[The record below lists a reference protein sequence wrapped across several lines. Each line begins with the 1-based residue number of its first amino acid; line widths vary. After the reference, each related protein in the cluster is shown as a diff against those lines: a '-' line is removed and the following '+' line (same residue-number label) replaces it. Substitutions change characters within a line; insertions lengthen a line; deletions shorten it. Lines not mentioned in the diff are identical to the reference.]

1 MVLLKSRMKAK
12 IISKSVWILS
22 VVSLFTDI
30 STEMLYPITPLYLKS
45 LGFSV
50 VLIGM
55 IEGVGEAISGLS
67 KGYFGELSD
76 KKGVR
81 IPYIKL
87 GYWLSAIGRPL
98 MAAFTFPAWIFCAR
112 SLDLLGKGIRTS
124 ARDAMLSDESTPQ
137 TKATVFGFHR
147 MMDTLGA
154 VIGPAIALLYLRYY
168 PGSYRIM
175 FLIAF
180 VPALLAGTTV
190 LFLKEKKKE
199 ASAKKVKWP
208 FIASFNYIKT
218 GPVEYKKLL
227 FGLLLFTL
235 FNSSNAFL
243 ILKMKDS
250 GESDT
255 TTIGIYIFYNFIYA
269 AFSYP
274 LGKLADKIGLKI
286 TFAAGLLLF
295 TTVYIGMA
303 LNTSL
308 VGFFIL
314 FFLYGVF
321 MASTEGISRAWIS
334 NVCAKEDAG
343 KAFGVFSGLNSLLT
357 LLASSLAGLIW
368 YKFSP
373 QAAFFL
379 TAIGT
384 GLVVVY
390 FIIFIKSPAN
400 YKNKTA

>member
-1 MVLLKSRMKAK
+1 VKAK
-12 IISKSVWILS
+12 TISKTVWVLS
-22 VVSLFTDI
+22 IVSLFTDI

-45 LGFSV
+45 IGFSV
-50 VLIGM
+50 VLIGV

-81 IPYIKL
+81 VPFIKL
-87 GYWLSAIGRPL
+87 GYWLSAVGRPL
-98 MAAFTFPAWIFCAR
+98 MAAFTFPAWIFGAR

-154 VIGPAIALLYLRYY
+154 VIGPSIALLYLYYY

-180 VPALLAGTTV
+180 APAVLAGTTV
-190 LFLKEKKKE
+190 LFLKEKKK
-199 ASAKKVKWP
+199 KKDGSLKKEKLP

-218 GPVEYKKLL
+218 GSAEYKKLR

-250 GESDT
+250 GQSDT
-255 TTIGIYIFYNFIYA
+255 SAIGIYIFYNFIYA

-274 LGKLADKIGLKI
+274 LGKLADKIGMKI
-286 TFAAGLLLF
+286 TFTAGLLLF
-295 TTVYIGMA
+295 AAVYVGMA

-308 VGFFIL
+308 LGFFFL
-314 FFLYGVF
+314 FFLYGLF

-334 NVCAKEDAG
+334 NVCEKEDTG
-343 KAFGVFSGLNSLLT
+343 KALGVFLGFNSLLT

-373 QAAFFL
+373 QATFFL
-379 TAIGT
+379 TAIAT
-384 GLVVVY
+384 GFVFVY
-390 FIIFIKSPAN
+390 FIIFIKSPTN
-400 YKNKTA
+400 NKK

>member
-1 MVLLKSRMKAK
+1 MKTK
-12 IISKSVWILS
+12 TISKTVWVLS
-22 VVSLFTDI
+22 LVSLFTDI

-45 LGFSV
+45 IGFSV
-50 VLIGM
+50 VLIGV
-55 IEGVGEAISGLS
+55 IEGVAEAISGLS

-81 IPYIKL
+81 VPYIKL

-98 MAAFTFPAWIFCAR
+98 MAAFTFPAWIFGAR

-124 ARDAMLSDESTPQ
+124 ARDAMLSDESTKE

-147 MMDTLGA
+147 AMDTLGA
-154 VIGPAIALLYLRYY
+154 VIGPATALLYLHYY

-180 VPALLAGTTV
+180 APALLAGTTV

-199 ASAKKVKWP
+199 VSEKKVKWP
-208 FIASFNYIKT
+208 FIDSFNYIKT
-218 GPVEYKKLL
+218 GPTEYKKLL
-227 FGLLLFTL
+227 IGLLLFTL

-243 ILKMKDS
+243 ILKVKES
-250 GESDT
+250 GQSDT
-255 TTIGIYIFYNFIYA
+255 ITIGMYIFYNFIYA
-269 AFSYP
+269 LFSYP
-274 LGKLADKIGLKI
+274 LGKLADKIGVKS
-286 TFAAGLLLF
+286 TFVGGLILFAIVYAGMGF
-295 TTVYIGMA
+295 NNSM
-303 LNTSL
+303 

-334 NVCAKEDAG
+334 NVCDQEDTG
-343 KAFGVFSGLNSLLT
+343 KALGVFAGLNSILT
-357 LLASSLAGLIW
+357 LIASSMAGFIW

-373 QAAFFL
+373 QATFFL
-379 TAIGT
+379 TAAIT
-384 GLVVVY
+384 GIVTIY
-390 FIIFIKSPAN
+390 FFIFIKSPVHA
-400 YKNKTA
+400 KKAAVH